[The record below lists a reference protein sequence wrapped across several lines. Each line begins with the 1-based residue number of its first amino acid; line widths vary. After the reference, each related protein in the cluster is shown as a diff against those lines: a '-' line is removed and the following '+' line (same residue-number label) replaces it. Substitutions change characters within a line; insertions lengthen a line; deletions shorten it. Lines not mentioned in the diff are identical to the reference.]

1 MTFTLTDGLLLAVLG
16 LSAAGYAAPALAAAL
31 EARKATR
38 LARVVAAGGRLAA
51 QIAVELREVPPGATV
66 ADLKARLVADAV
78 QRLKS
83 PDLMGQTVA
92 KLGGSDAGLANI
104 VQGELAKLQLVVP
117 PVPAPETATPAQA
130 FVAPAVSMPGPV
142 SPPMAG
148 GGTPA
153 PADLVLPLT
162 PQTPP
167 TPYFPGAGAVA
178 RVVPLLLAA
187 HLAVACALPQSKP
200 QAAFEAEAAY
210 VAAAR
215 GGAAY
220 VLSPGA
226 DPATAATLRRL
237 EREAYA
243 AVVASR
249 DAPADAAKLAVAQ
262 RQVEALTAFMAE
274 KGLR

>member
-1 MTFTLTDGLLLAVLG
+1 MTFTLTDGLLLAMLA

-31 EARKATR
+31 ETRKATR

-51 QIAVELREVPPGATV
+51 QIAVELREVPPGVTG
-66 ADLKARLVADAV
+66 ADLKARLVAEAV

-83 PDLMGQTVA
+83 PELMGQTVA

-104 VQGELAKLQLVVP
+104 VAGELARLELAA
-117 PVPAPETATPAQA
+117 PAVSTSDAAALAPA
-130 FVAPAVSMPGPV
+130 FVAPMPPASPPV
-142 SPPMAG
+142 SPPAAG
-148 GGTPA
+148 

-187 HLAVACALPQSKP
+187 HLAVACTLPQSRAS
-200 QAAFEAEAAY
+200 AAFEAEAAY

-215 GGAAY
+215 GAAAY

-226 DPATAATLRRL
+226 DPATATTLRRL

-249 DAPADAAKLAVAQ
+249 EAPADVAKLAVAQ
-262 RQVEALTAFMAE
+262 HQVEALTGYMAE

>member
-16 LSAAGYAAPALAAAL
+16 LSAAGYAAPALASAL

-51 QIAVELREVPPGATV
+51 QIAVELREVPPGVTA

-83 PDLMGQTVA
+83 PELMGQTVA
-92 KLGGSDAGLANI
+92 ALKGSDAGLANI
-104 VQGELAKLQLVVP
+104 VAGELARLELAT
-117 PVPAPETATPAQA
+117 VPAVVADAVPTP
-130 FVAPAVSMPGPV
+130 
-142 SPPMAG
+142 
-148 GGTPA
+148 PA
-153 PADLVLPLT
+153 PAFAASVAPVTPPMSPPVSAAAELVLPLT
-162 PQTPP
+162 PSAAP
-167 TPYFPGAGAVA
+167 TPYPAGTGAIA

-187 HLAVACALPQSKP
+187 QLAVACTLPQSRA
-200 QAAFEAEAAY
+200 QSAFETEAAY

-215 GGAAY
+215 GAAAY
-220 VLSPGA
+220 VLSPGTE
-226 DPATAATLRRL
+226 PSTAATLRRL

-249 DAPADAAKLAVAQ
+249 EAPTDATKLAVAQ
-262 RQVEALTAFMAE
+262 RQVEALAGFMAE
-274 KGLR
+274 KEVR

>member
-1 MTFTLTDGLLLAVLG
+1 MTFTLTDGLLLAVLA

-83 PDLMGQTVA
+83 PELMGASVA
-92 KLGGSDAGLANI
+92 ALKGSDAGLANI
-104 VQGELAKLQLVVP
+104 IGGELARLELTAP
-117 PVPAPETATPAQA
+117 PAPEVLPPNPTFMAPPTPAT
-130 FVAPAVSMPGPV
+130 
-142 SPPMAG
+142 SPMSSSSTG
-148 GGTPA
+148 

-162 PQTPP
+162 PQTAP
-167 TPYFPGAGAVA
+167 TPYPPGTGAAA

-187 HLAVACALPQSKP
+187 QLAVACTLPQSRT

-210 VAAAR
+210 VVAAR

-226 DPATAATLRRL
+226 EPATAATLRRL

-249 DAPADAAKLAVAQ
+249 EAPADAAKLAVAQ
-262 RQVEALTAFMAE
+262 RQVEALTRFMAE
-274 KGLR
+274 KGIR